1 MVTMKKK
8 EKKNL
13 KNKVTGQ
20 IIVRMM
26 KKDKKTKHKKKIM
39 KAILNKTK
47 MRIKNNYRQ
56 MKL

>member
-1 MVTMKKK
+1 MLREHSLRMKMVTMKKK

-26 KKDKKTKHKKKIM
+26 KKDKKIKHKKKIM
-39 KAILNKTK
+39 KAKLNK
-47 MRIKNNYRQ
+47 I
-56 MKL
+56 